1 MRIAL
6 ALALFALALPH
17 SALAADGLV
26 TQKSAHGVAETIDR
40 LVKAAEDKGL
50 TVFLRLDHA
59 AGAAKV
65 GTPLR
70 PTELLVFGNPK
81 GGTPLLQCAQSIGID
96 LPLKALAWEDQSGA
110 VWLGYSDPTYL
121 AARHELGASCS
132 GAIEGAAKLLQAVS
146 SEAVRD

>member
-6 ALALFALALPH
+6 AIALLALAWQQ
-17 SALAADGLV
+17 SAFAADGLV

-65 GTPLR
+65 GTALR

-110 VWLGYSDPTYL
+110 VWLGYNEPTYL
-121 AARHELGASCS
+121 AARHELGSACS
-132 GAIEGAAKLLQAVS
+132 SAIDGAAKLLQAIS
-146 SEAVRD
+146 SEAVRN